1 MKMNAKLF
9 IYTIV
14 AGFALTQAG
23 CGGETMPPKPPEN
36 TSPAEET
43 LLEAIQGA
51 GGAETRD
58 EEDNITM
65 ITLSTGGD
73 DSNVTDAWIDENIGS
88 IKKQFKLE
96 VLSLRGSQVTKKRL
110 EALKKE
116 LPKVEITS
124 DFSDD

>member
-73 DSNVTDAWIDENIGS
+73 DSNVTDAWIDKNLENL
-88 IKKQFKLE
+88 KKQTKLE
-96 VLSLRGSQVTKKRL
+96 DLILRGSQVTQKRI

-116 LPKVEITS
+116 LPNVSIES
-124 DFSDD
+124 DFDKN